1 MTATIVPFP
10 TAAYRQVDTSLADL
24 QAQTRRETAR
34 LMAEQK
40 AALEEAERIRAGYV
54 ERQARIEVLL
64 KQIHRNSERA

>member
-1 MTATIVPFP
+1 MTAAIVPFRP
-10 TAAYRQVDTSLADL
+10 RQDASLADL

-34 LMAEQK
+34 LEAECR

-64 KQIHRNSERA
+64 QQIHQNSERA